1 MIAVPGSWKSL
12 EDLED
17 NVTLDE
23 LISMLSKFREM
34 RFEEHKF
41 QASLHQMTMGGDEPD
56 DDFTRV
62 QKRVEERLRREQ
74 EENSQ
79 GGYTEENDAGLMALG
94 ISVTKE

>member
-23 LISMLSKFREM
+23 LMNMLAKYREM
-34 RFEEHKF
+34 RFDEHKF
-41 QASLHQMTMGGDEPD
+41 QASLHDRSLEGGEEEDA
-56 DDFTRV
+56 FTKV
-62 QKRVEERLRREQ
+62 QKRVAERQRREQ
-74 EENSQ
+74 EENSPE
-79 GGYTEENDAGLMALG
+79 GYTQENDEGLMALG